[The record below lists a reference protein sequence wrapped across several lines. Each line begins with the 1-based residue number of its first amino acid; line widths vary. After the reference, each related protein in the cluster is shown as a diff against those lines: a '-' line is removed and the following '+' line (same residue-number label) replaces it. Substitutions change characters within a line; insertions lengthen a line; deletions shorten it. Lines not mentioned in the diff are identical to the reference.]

1 MTFAPWTSQT
11 SRHPLVQRGRDVLP
25 GLLLAAIVALAAAHM
40 AAWQGGPVMLYALV
54 FGMGLNFLAADARCT
69 PGITIATKPIL
80 RLGVALLGAKVT
92 LGDMLG
98 LGWGAVALAISGLL
112 VTLSGGYV
120 IGRMLKLPPAHAL
133 LSAGSV
139 AICGASAALAISA
152 ALPARHQAEKPT
164 LLVVVGVTA
173 LSTVAMLAYPLL
185 TRLLGLGEEQAGL
198 FFGASIHD
206 VAQVVGAGYLISDHA
221 AEVAAIVK
229 LMRVACLV
237 PVVMAVAWIFRDREG
252 EAGQKASLPTIPLF
266 LLGFIALVVVNSAGL
281 LPAAALAMMGELS
294 RGCLVVAVAALGMKT
309 SLRDMAALGPRP
321 VAALVGQT
329 ALLAVFALGFIGL
342 MGM

>member
-1 MTFAPWTSQT
+1 MTFAPWTSQPT
-11 SRHPLVQRGRDVLP
+11 RLPLVQRGREIVP
-25 GLLLAAIVALAAAHM
+25 GLLLAGIVALAAAQM

-54 FGMGLNFLAADARCT
+54 FGMGLNFLAADARCK

-98 LGWGAVALAISGLL
+98 LGWGAVALAVCGLL
-112 VTLSGGYV
+112 VTLTGGYV
-120 IGRMLKLPPAHAL
+120 IGRLLRLEPAHAL
-133 LSAGSV
+133 LSAGAV

-173 LSTVAMLAYPLL
+173 LSTLAMLAYPVLA
-185 TRLLGLGEEQAGL
+185 RLLGLGEEQAGL

-206 VAQVVGAGYLISDHA
+206 VAQVVGAGYLISDHT

-237 PVVMAVAWIFRDREG
+237 PVVMAVAWIFREQRTG
-252 EAGQKASLPTIPLF
+252 GRKATLPTIPLF
-266 LLGFIALVVVNSAGL
+266 LIGFVLLVVMNGAGL
-281 LPAAALAMMGELS
+281 LPTPVRGAMGDLS
-294 RGCLVVAVAALGMKT
+294 RGCLLLAVAALGMKT

-321 VAALVGQT
+321 VAAMVGQT
-329 ALLAVFALGFIGL
+329 ALLAVFALAFIMLGGL
-342 MGM
+342 